1 MSVSLS
7 ATLLALVGAVAAYPV
22 ETGLFSRSCEP
33 GTLVCNGS
41 NQFAIC
47 NFASK
52 LEWMNVSAGTR
63 CACSGT
69 ICTIET
75 GAAAEAPPIKFTAP
89 EPASVAASSAP
100 ASSAPASSAPASSAP
115 ASSAPAHSHAPSH
128 TLHTS
133 LPASSSASSP
143 APTSS
148 HPSSPAS
155 SHTSHISSPASPPA
169 SSHPSSVTSSHPS
182 SATSSPAPASSTVQP
197 KAPQPTG
204 ESKPDNKVEKPHV
217 AGKSYVQTFSGNGE
231 PSQGWPDES
240 KWVDFESMWTANLA
254 NTIRNSCAANFNA
267 ENNSEQEIAAIKKAI
282 ETVSKS
288 SGVDKRF
295 ILAVIMQESS
305 GCVRVPTTSYGVT
318 NPGLMQSHNG
328 AHSCA
333 NKTPCPDD
341 QILGMVKDG
350 TMGTS
355 SGDGL
360 QQLLAGA
367 GDGVSRYYKAARK
380 YNSGSIAATGAL
392 QDGIAT
398 HCYASDIANRLVGW
412 SAGVGTCSYN

>member
-1 MSVSLS
+1 M
-7 ATLLALVGAVAAYPV
+7 
-22 ETGLFSRSCEP
+22 
-33 GTLVCNGS
+33 
-41 NQFAIC
+41 
-47 NFASK
+47 
-52 LEWMNVSAGTR
+52 
-63 CACSGT
+63 
-69 ICTIET
+69 
-75 GAAAEAPPIKFTAP
+75 
-89 EPASVAASSAP
+89 
-100 ASSAPASSAPASSAP
+100 
-115 ASSAPAHSHAPSH
+115 
-128 TLHTS
+128 
-133 LPASSSASSP
+133 
-143 APTSS
+143 
-148 HPSSPAS
+148 
-155 SHTSHISSPASPPA
+155 
-169 SSHPSSVTSSHPS
+169 
-182 SATSSPAPASSTVQP
+182 
-197 KAPQPTG
+197 
-204 ESKPDNKVEKPHV
+204 
-217 AGKSYVQTFSGNGE
+217 QTFSGNGE